1 MGQTIALP
9 DPIHTALCDGA
20 ALAISIS
27 GGKDSQAMLY
37 AVVQEWQRQQW
48 TGEVFAIHAHL
59 GRMEWPQTMAHCEAI
74 CAEVGVPLTVVSRPQ
89 GDLLQEMWDRLEKL
103 RGTNKPPFPSAQN
116 RYCTSDQK
124 RNQIDKVLRAA
135 PFPDSKNR
143 YCTSHHKTNQ
153 IDKALRKHQVII
165 SAEGIR
171 ADESPARA
179 KRPEWERREQI
190 CTRDRTAYTW
200 RPLLHWTEADVWAQ
214 MGTSLEEV
222 QRRRK
227 LYRAG
232 DREAAFAGWIAHPA
246 YVMGNM
252 RLSCAMCVLASRAD
266 ITNGALHNPELYAE
280 LVRMEEVSGFSFR
293 QDLRLGGLELIPLEA
308 SEEPEVEQLCLW

>member
-20 ALAISIS
+20 ALAVSIS
-27 GGKDSQAMLY
+27 GGKDSQAMLL
-37 AVVQEWQRQQW
+37 ALVEVHRRQQW
-48 TGEVFAIHAHL
+48 PGDIFAIHAHL
-59 GRMEWPQTMAHCEAI
+59 GRMEWPQTFAHCEAI
-74 CAEVGVPLTVVSRPQ
+74 CKDAGLPLTVVSRPQ
-89 GDLLQEMWDRLEKL
+89 GDLLQEMWDRVEKL
-103 RGTNKPPFPSAQN
+103 RGTDKP
-116 RYCTSDQK
+116 
-124 RNQIDKVLRAA
+124 

-179 KRPEWERREQI
+179 KRPEWELREQI

>member
-1 MGQTIALP
+1 MLITIP
-9 DPIHTALCDGA
+9 EPIHEALQDGA

-200 RPLLHWTEADVWAQ
+200 RPLLHWTEADVWATI
-214 MGTSLEEV
+214 GTSLDDV
-222 QRRRK
+222 QQRRD
-227 LYRAG
+227 LYRRG
-232 DREAAFAGWIAHPA
+232 DMDAAFDGWRAHPA
-246 YVMGNM
+246 YVMGNQ

-266 ITNGALHNPELYAE
+266 ITNGARHNPELLAE
-280 LVRMEEVSGFSFR
+280 LVRMEDVSGFSFR
-293 QDLRLGGLELIPLEA
+293 QDLRLGALDLVPVEV
-308 SEEPEVEQLCLW
+308 SEESESEQLCLW

>member
-1 MGQTIALP
+1 MPRSIAIP
-9 DPIHTALCDGA
+9 EPIDTALRDGA

-27 GGKDSQAMLY
+27 GGKDSQAMLL
-37 AVVQEWQRQQW
+37 AVLAERERQQW
-48 TGEVFAIHAHL
+48 PGEVFAVHAHL
-59 GRMEWPQTMAHCEAI
+59 GRMEWPQTLAHCEAI
-74 CAEVGVPLTVVSRPQ
+74 CAAAGVPLTVVSRPQ
-89 GDLLQEMWDRLEKL
+89 GDLLQEMWDRVEKL

-116 RYCTSDQK
+116 RDCTSDQK

-190 CTRDRTAYTW
+190 CTRERTAYTW
-200 RPLLHWTEADVWAQ
+200 RPLLHWTEVDVWEQ
-214 MGTSLEEV
+214 MGTSIEEV

-232 DREAAFAGWIAHPA
+232 DREAAFSDWTAHPA

-266 ITNGALHNPELYAE
+266 ITNGALHNPDLYTE

-293 QDLRLGGLELIPLEA
+293 QDLRLGALELIPLEA
-308 SEEPEVEQLCLW
+308 SEELEAEQLCLW